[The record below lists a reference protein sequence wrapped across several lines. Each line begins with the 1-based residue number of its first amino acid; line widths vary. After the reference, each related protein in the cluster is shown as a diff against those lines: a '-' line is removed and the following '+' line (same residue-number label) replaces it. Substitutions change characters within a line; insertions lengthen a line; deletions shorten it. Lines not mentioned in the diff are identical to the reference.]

1 VRPDRTGRI
10 VGLSA
15 AASPPRRI
23 ALTISSVSGVGL
35 RVGRASGTRAPFIG
49 TIAAPLVVLAAGLL
63 LLWSDTG
70 MTAVVLGGLVVLALV
85 VALVLLAI
93 AGARLGYDET
103 GRERP

>member
-1 VRPDRTGRI
+1 MRPDRTGRI
-10 VGLSA
+10 IGLSA
-15 AASPPRRI
+15 APSPPRRI
-23 ALTISSVSGVGL
+23 ALTTSSVSGVSL
-35 RVGRASGTRAPFIG
+35 RIGRTSGTRAPLAG
-49 TIAAPLVVLAAGLL
+49 TIAAPLVVLAAALL

-70 MTAVVLGGLVVLALV
+70 MPAVVVDGLVVLALV

>member
-1 VRPDRTGRI
+1 MRQRRQSEDRPRVRHPGCL
-10 VGLSA
+10 V
-15 AASPPRRI
+15 
-23 ALTISSVSGVGL
+23 
-35 RVGRASGTRAPFIG
+35 G
-49 TIAAPLVVLAAGLL
+49 TIAAPLVVLAAAVL

-70 MTAVVLGGLVVLALV
+70 VPAVVVDGLVVLALV

>member
-1 VRPDRTGRI
+1 
-10 VGLSA
+10 
-15 AASPPRRI
+15 
-23 ALTISSVSGVGL
+23 
-35 RVGRASGTRAPFIG
+35 
-49 TIAAPLVVLAAGLL
+49 
-63 LLWSDTG
+63 